1 MRLHKKSFYWLL
13 LLTFGL
19 IGTAIASYYHRY
31 PTSDDAWF
39 AEQSYWLLHDGKVRS
54 EFFSGLLDWDKNYLA
69 SHKLFILLG
78 AFLTKLFPDNS
89 YGIKLSGLLFFV
101 LLVILLTN
109 YVWQSKKSIEDF
121 KIKVLV
127 VLLLLFGNT
136 LLVRMSF
143 ENRPEMMVTTLGFCS
158 FLLLKSPS
166 KQVYTPIF
174 AGIFA
179 GLALLAHL
187 NGVIFVLSG
196 FLTLLLTKYATKALL
211 FILAAT
217 FVSCFYFYDV
227 LQTPNG
233 LETWWFQFSNDPATQ
248 KSFGI
253 YAKLKV
259 LLSFPLIFV
268 ESPEQLALTVVLLVM
283 LWVQRKNWVLLNK
296 TLIIY
301 TLSLL
306 FCFWILT
313 KSATAIY
320 QVLFI
325 PTMILLILELS
336 TPVNDYSKA
345 FVLKIGIAFYLIVGV
360 VGNLQ
365 IIIKNAHYNPDRYAV
380 VRNKIGDKAKGVV
393 PINFFFNEYSHY
405 PKLLCHTNYYVQV
418 LLPASVN
425 TPNSGHFFEWAK
437 KNKVTFVLFDYDN
450 DYTAHYPDLID
461 STENGYSRT
470 YFGNGLALYEIQKK

>member
-1 MRLHKKSFYWLL
+1 M
-13 LLTFGL
+13 
-19 IGTAIASYYHRY
+19 
-31 PTSDDAWF
+31 
-39 AEQSYWLLHDGKVRS
+39 
-54 EFFSGLLDWDKNYLA
+54 
-69 SHKLFILLG
+69 
-78 AFLTKLFPDNS
+78 
-89 YGIKLSGLLFFV
+89 
-101 LLVILLTN
+101 
-109 YVWQSKKSIEDF
+109 
-121 KIKVLV
+121 
-127 VLLLLFGNT
+127 
-136 LLVRMSF
+136 
-143 ENRPEMMVTTLGFCS
+143 
-158 FLLLKSPS
+158 LKSPS

-187 NGVIFVLSG
+187 NGVIFVLAG